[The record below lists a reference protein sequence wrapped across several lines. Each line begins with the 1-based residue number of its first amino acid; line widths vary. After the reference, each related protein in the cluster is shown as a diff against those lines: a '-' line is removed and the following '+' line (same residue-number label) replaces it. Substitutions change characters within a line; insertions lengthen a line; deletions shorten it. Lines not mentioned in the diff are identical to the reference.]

1 MSKHTNFAKQLVK
14 GRIAET
20 IFAQMYRE
28 TGRFTVLEF
37 GYERII
43 PELVQDG
50 YDADTGIVETLR
62 TAPDFAVIDKTK
74 SHVQLVEVKYRSVM
88 NNLEI
93 LKVAQRMRAS
103 WCPSYLFIATQQGFF
118 FDGID
123 DIIENNGRMRQLSFD
138 IVSQESQRAYLQLI
152 VDFEN
157 N

>member
-1 MSKHTNFAKQLVK
+1 
-14 GRIAET
+14 
-20 IFAQMYRE
+20 
-28 TGRFTVLEF
+28 
-37 GYERII
+37 
-43 PELVQDG
+43 
-50 YDADTGIVETLR
+50 
-62 TAPDFAVIDKTK
+62 
-74 SHVQLVEVKYRSVM
+74 M